1 MTRPVGSVARSPAS
15 SRSPAINPGRPGTG
29 GPGRTALVL
38 GCGGTL
44 GAAWMIAALHAL
56 SEQTGFDPREADV
69 LLGTSAG
76 AELVTMLAGGIGVD
90 ELVDMQRG
98 RARDPRLREHIA
110 STPPGRP
117 PLPRLPLLNPGLLRS
132 RTGLAGLTGI
142 APTGRG
148 DAGWLQRLAEGFE
161 VGAWLPHPAA
171 WIVAYDVR
179 AGERVLFGA
188 PGSPIATVGEAL
200 RASWATPG
208 WMPPVPVGD
217 RIFVD
222 GGMGSTASVD
232 LISPADADL
241 VYVLAPMAS
250 EHGIRVP
257 GRGGGIEYRLI
268 RRPMSTQL
276 HAEIATAR
284 ERGTTVVPILPTP
297 VDLAGLGPHFMNPN
311 RREAAFES
319 SMATAP
325 ETVRAALAG
334 NADGTHG
341 PGA

>member
-1 MTRPVGSVARSPAS
+1 M
-15 SRSPAINPGRPGTG
+15 SRI
-29 GPGRTALVL
+29 ALVL
-38 GCGGTL
+38 GCGGTI
-44 GAAWMIAALHAL
+44 GGAWMIAALHAL
-56 SEQTGFDPREADV
+56 TEQTGFDPREADV

-98 RARDPRLREHIA
+98 QACDMRLREHIA

-117 PLPRLPLLNPGLLRS
+117 PLPRLPLLNPGLLRTRS
-132 RTGLAGLTGI
+132 GLGALTGI

-148 DAGWLQRLAEGFE
+148 DASWLQRLAEGFE
-161 VGAWLPHPAA
+161 VGAWLPHTGAR
-171 WIVAYDVR
+171 IVAYDVL

-188 PGSPIATVGEAL
+188 PGSPMATVGEAL

-232 LISPADADL
+232 LIGPEDADL
-241 VYVLAPMAS
+241 VFVLAPMAS
-250 EHGIRVP
+250 APGVRVP

-268 RRPMSTQL
+268 RRAMSTQL
-276 HAEIATAR
+276 HDEVASVRA
-284 ERGTTVVPILPTP
+284 RGTTVVPILPTA
-297 VDLAGLGPHFMNPN
+297 VDLAGLGAHFMNAS

-319 SMATAP
+319 SMVTAP
-325 ETVRAALAG
+325 ETVRNALAD
-334 NADGTHG
+334 NAVDV
-341 PGA
+341 